1 MTSRPRYVLDAN
13 VIVSGLLFP
22 NSLPGQ
28 AFREA
33 SIRGNMLLSDDTL
46 AEIVEVIRRPKFDKY
61 LLPDERDR
69 FLAALI
75 QEAVHVV
82 PTERVAACRDPKD
95 NKWLELA
102 VAGNSFH
109 LISGDDDLLSLDGF
123 RGIAIVTPAVFV
135 QSLTE

>member
-1 MTSRPRYVLDAN
+1 
-13 VIVSGLLFP
+13 
-22 NSLPGQ
+22 
-28 AFREA
+28 
-33 SIRGNMLLSDDTL
+33 MLLSDDTL

-82 PTERVAACRDPKD
+82 PTERVAACPDPKD

>member
-1 MTSRPRYVLDAN
+1 M
-13 VIVSGLLFP
+13 IVSGLLFP